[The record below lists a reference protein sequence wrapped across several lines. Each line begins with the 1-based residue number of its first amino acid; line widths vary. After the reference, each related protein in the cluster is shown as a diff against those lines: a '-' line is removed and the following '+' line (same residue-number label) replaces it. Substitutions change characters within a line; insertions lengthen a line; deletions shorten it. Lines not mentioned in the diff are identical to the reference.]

1 MPNQPIIVFDVNE
14 TLLDLENAP
23 AGVRPALRR
32 PRRDAALVRVIDVFE
47 RRFRVD
53 KSVRRDLEEVADQLI
68 ARFPA
73 GAAVASE
80 AA

>member
-32 PRRDAALVRVIDVFE
+32 PRRDAALV
-47 RRFRVD
+47 
-53 KSVRRDLEEVADQLI
+53 
-68 ARFPA
+68 
-73 GAAVASE
+73 G
-80 AA
+80 